1 MKNNESAR
9 WAKSLWRV
17 AIDTYSDRL
26 HRFVLRRL
34 GRQDADDVT
43 QDIYE
48 NLLQIPAAEFIR
60 DPERYIFGVAN
71 NVLCHHQQRQGK
83 HRARVL
89 TNSEIVEDLTEHPET
104 LGNDQVA
111 EAVSS
116 AQFLEWFI
124 HQLPPEQGAALV
136 LYERD
141 GRSYTEIA
149 QRLGKSE
156 RAVERYLLKAR
167 EKLAELLHEEEFQ
180 KGTTATRR
188 KGQ

>member
-9 WAKSLWRV
+9 WATSLWRL

-26 HRFVLRRL
+26 HKFVLRRL
-34 GRQDADDVT
+34 GRQDVDDVT

-71 NVLCHHQQRQGK
+71 HILCHYQQRQGK
-83 HRARVL
+83 HRAAVL
-89 TNSEIVEDLTEHPET
+89 TSSEIVESITEHPET
-104 LGNDQVA
+104 PASDQVA

-116 AQFLEWFI
+116 AQLLEWFI
-124 HQLPPEQGAALV
+124 HQLPPEQAAALV

-141 GRSYTEIA
+141 GRSYSEIA

-167 EKLAELLHEEEFQ
+167 EKLAELLQQEELE
-180 KGTTATRR
+180 KGTTTTRR
-188 KGQ
+188 KG